1 MKRMTLETCDCI
13 HHSIFLCLRDKE
25 QDIISVKIV
34 TRPDLTKLLKQYDRL
49 KKRGKK

>member
-1 MKRMTLETCDCI
+1 MKRMTLEMCDGI
-13 HHSIFLCLRDKE
+13 PDSIFLCLRDKE